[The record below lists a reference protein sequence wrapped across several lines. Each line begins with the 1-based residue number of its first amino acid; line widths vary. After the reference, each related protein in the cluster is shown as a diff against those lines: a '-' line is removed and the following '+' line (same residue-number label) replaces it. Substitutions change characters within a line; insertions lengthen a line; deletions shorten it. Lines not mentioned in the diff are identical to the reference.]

1 MQPLNA
7 AFPLKQTVY
16 GILLCFCTPAFA
28 AQQNPPQTAAYSQE
42 WLPVY
47 PQVSVNGRVSDGLF
61 PFMSDN
67 GRIFVQTDT
76 LYALGINVPQAI
88 LQQADTRQKSLNTDT
103 ETITTNEPP
112 LSAVPSETPAEE
124 AATPAASEPIQT
136 AYEPTVSENHTE
148 SGNTQIWTDLS
159 SITGLDIEYN
169 AAEQTL
175 ALTAPLDWLNLPT
188 TVIGQKPERAYDIAK
203 PGFAGILNYDA
214 NITRNSSGGST
225 QGILAEARFT
235 TPAGYLSHQH
245 IWSRTRFSAERIKSQ
260 NRNVRLDT
268 FWRSV
273 WPEQGLIMTAGDLI
287 TGQTGISGSARIG
300 GFKLEHSYRTQPWR
314 NTSPLRAYVGESTL
328 PGTVDLYL
336 NGVRQYS
343 QDVAAG
349 EYEIT
354 LPPSISGR
362 GNAQVVAT
370 DMLGRT
376 VVVDMPLYGGSDM
389 LAKGLNEWSL
399 EAGYLRKNYG
409 LKSFD
414 YDKQLVGSG
423 TLRYGLTN
431 FVTTQLHAE
440 GGGGYR
446 RFGIEANT
454 VLGSLGQLNL
464 SHAQSFFKQHKGKQ
478 SSIFF
483 STQYGNWT
491 FGSGWSSTDD
501 AFTGFNALLAPAGYH
516 PEAFK
521 RRTASVS
528 VGWHSKSLGSFNL
541 SYLRLKSDRDQT
553 DKTGTLN
560 WSRNIGRRASVFMSA
575 SKYSGNHNTYHS
587 IYGGLSISFDRGYSA
602 SVSARHESGRENSYR
617 VALNKS
623 GSGVGSTSW
632 NIGWEQ
638 QNNANGRNRGRLNGF
653 VRHETQ
659 YGDAHAAIYHTP
671 QSTNWDAGWRGG
683 LVWMKGGLFPTRNV
697 YDSFAVVST
706 AGLAGIPVSLSNN
719 HVGKTNS
726 SGLLLVPNLSA
737 YQKNM
742 IGIDTTDLPQDIRVE
757 RARIQAV
764 PSERS
769 GMAVD
774 FKLKRMQAAS
784 MILKDE
790 NGQVLPANSTVFH
803 ADDTPIA
810 VVGFDGQTFIEHLV
824 SGNNTFEV
832 SLPEEGGICR
842 FNIDYQAKSH
852 LGSLPDLGEILCIRQ

>member
-16 GILLCFCTPAFA
+16 GILLCFCTSAFA
-28 AQQNPPQTAAYSQE
+28 TQQNLPQTAAYSEE

-76 LYALGINVPQAI
+76 LYALGINVPETV
-88 LQQADTRQKSLNTDT
+88 LQQAVTRKKSLNSNT
-103 ETITTNEPP
+103 ETITANE
-112 LSAVPSETPAEE
+112 SVPSAAPSEIQGKTEE
-124 AATPAASEPIQT
+124 AATSAASDTEPH
-136 AYEPTVSENHTE
+136 NTE
-148 SGNTQIWTDLS
+148 TWTELNS
-159 SITGLDIEYN
+159 LTELDVQYN
-169 AAEQTL
+169 ATQQTL

-214 NITRNSSGGST
+214 NITRNNSGGST

-245 IWSRTRFSAERIKSQ
+245 IWNHTRSSAEHIKSQ

-273 WPEQGLIMTAGDLI
+273 WPEQRLIMTAGDL
-287 TGQTGISGSARIG
+287 TTDQTGISGSARIG

-314 NTSPLRAYVGESTL
+314 NTTPLRAYVGENTL

-336 NGVRQYS
+336 NGVRQYR

-349 EYEIT
+349 KYEIT

-362 GNAQVVAT
+362 GNAQVVTT
-370 DMLGRT
+370 DILGRT

-414 YDKQLVGSG
+414 YDKQLIGSG

-454 VLGSLGQLNL
+454 ILGSLGQLNL
-464 SHAQSFFKQHKGKQ
+464 SHAQSFFKQHQGKQ

-491 FGSGWSSTDD
+491 FSSGWSSTND
-501 AFTGFNALLAPAGYH
+501 AFTGLNALLAPSEYR
-516 PEAFK
+516 PKPLK
-521 RRTASVS
+521 RHTASVS
-528 VGWHSKSLGSFNL
+528 VGWHNESLGSFNL
-541 SYLRLKSDRDQT
+541 SYLRLKSDRDQI
-553 DKTGTLN
+553 DKTGTFS
-560 WSRNIGRRASVFMSA
+560 WSRNIGRRASIFMSA
-575 SKYSGNHNTYHS
+575 SKYSGANRNHHS
-587 IYGGLSISFDRGYSA
+587 VYSGISLSFDKGYSA
-602 SVSARHESGRENSYR
+602 SINARKESDHGNSYR

-638 QNNANGRNRGRLNGF
+638 QNNTNGRNRGRLNGF
-653 VRHETQ
+653 IRHETQ
-659 YGDAHAAIYHTP
+659 YGDARAGLYHTP
-671 QSTNWDAGWRGG
+671 QSTHWDAGWHGG
-683 LVWMKGGLFPTRNV
+683 LVWMQGGLFPTRNV

-706 AGLAGIPVSLSNN
+706 AGMANIPVSLSNN
-719 HVGKTNS
+719 YIGKTNQN
-726 SGLLLVPNLSA
+726 GLLLVPNLSA

-742 IGIDTTDLPQDIRVE
+742 LSIDITDLPQDIQTE
-757 RARIQAV
+757 RARIEAV

-769 GMAVD
+769 GMAVN
-774 FKLKRMQAAS
+774 FKLTRMQAAS

-803 ADDTPIA
+803 ADGTPVA

-824 SGNNTFEV
+824 SGNNTFKV
-832 SLPEEGGICR
+832 SLPEEGGMCR